1 MLKVLFFGQLK
12 DVIKTEYLEI
22 EIVQNDQSGQPINT
36 VAMLRNLL
44 REKGDIWYEY
54 LAYGKALVA
63 VNQVMTGD
71 DTALNDTDEIAFFP
85 PVTGG

>member
-12 DVIKTEYLEI
+12 EVIKTEILEI
-22 EIVQNDQSGQPINT
+22 DIIQNGKQLNT
-36 VAMLRNLL
+36 VAMLRSVLQA
-44 REKGDIWYEY
+44 KGEIWNEY

-63 VNQVMTGD
+63 VNQEMTSD
-71 DTALNDTDEIAFFP
+71 DTELNDADEIAFFP

>member
-1 MLKVLFFGQLK
+1 MLKILFFGQLK

-22 EIVQNDQSGQPINT
+22 DIIQNGKQLNT
-36 VAMLRNLL
+36 VAKLRSLL
-44 REKGDIWYEY
+44 QEKGNAWNEY

-63 VNQVMTGD
+63 VNQELTSD
-71 DTALNDTDEIAFFP
+71 DTVINDADEVAFFP